1 MYVSLYLKYTQ
12 QHKYKY
18 THAISPSL
26 LSQLS
31 VALFRLKVSS
41 SCGLSHR
48 KKVKPAGRMA
58 IKPLKWYYQ
67 WNMIDQLNSI
77 AQKNVG
83 LSRVLYAQ

>member
-1 MYVSLYLKYTQ
+1 MGINIRSEKLTSRCSLNTN
-12 QHKYKY
+12 
-18 THAISPSL
+18 THTHSL

-31 VALFRLKVSS
+31 VDLFLLKVSS